1 MRMLHPVCTQFDA
14 CLVAPRRFFIGSQL
28 PQFYIVQ
35 ARDTGSARW
44 QGAHTPRIHTLEVTA
59 QQYSSGP
66 RPSKRMGPPNGGI

>member
-1 MRMLHPVCTQFDA
+1 MHAHAASMCTLDA
-14 CLVAPRRFFIGSQL
+14 CLVAPRTFIGSQL

-66 RPSKRMGPPNGGI
+66 QVS